1 MVFKS
6 ILVKKKHFSDYVRLL
21 YGDGAYNS
29 LTRFLLSPASLV
41 CSGQRGFPRHR
52 TFSFLKQEWFWENC
66 DGWLLYLLLNI
77 PSFQLFTH
85 INNIV
90 LNILMLTYLAAF
102 CIISLDETPRHEING
117 SVTLDMFGAHVD
129 TSQPFIILLPFLA
142 RLVRI
147 CLDILCYLCLHGFL
161 GKYAGNRCTLAVAPF
176 LNL

>member
-1 MVFKS
+1 MSDCFMEMEHITHLLDSYCHQPHWSAQDRGVSQGIELSVFSNRNGSGKTAMV
-6 ILVKKKHFSDYVRLL
+6 
-21 YGDGAYNS
+21 G
-29 LTRFLLSPASLV
+29 
-41 CSGQRGFPRHR
+41 
-52 TFSFLKQEWFWENC
+52 
-66 DGWLLYLLLNI
+66 YLLLNI

-129 TSQPFIILLPFLA
+129 SSQPFIILLPFLA

-147 CLDILCYLCLHGFL
+147 CLDILCYLCLHRFL
-161 GKYAGNRCTLAVAPF
+161 GKYAGNRCAHTLAVAPF